1 MDNGLDHGLQ
11 WATLLQWLAR
21 RDGWPPEVR
30 LTGIKV
36 PKSGFRPAQ
45 IEEAGRRLTAYARQ
59 VGVPFRFRGIM
70 AKSEAVRAGDLDIDH
85 GEVLV
90 VSSLF
95 HFRTLTDKSTMAADG
110 GVGSDPIVMVLGAIG
125 EMKPSVFVHAVLNAS
140 YITVFFATRFREA

>member
-1 MDNGLDHGLQ
+1 M
-11 WATLLQWLAR
+11 LA
-21 RDGWPPEVR
+21 
-30 LTGIKV
+30 
-36 PKSGFRPAQ
+36 
-45 IEEAGRRLTAYARQ
+45 
-59 VGVPFRFRGIM
+59 
-70 AKSEAVRAGDLDIDH
+70 
-85 GEVLV
+85 